1 MQTLE
6 SGCLGHTPA
15 IVGCVSL
22 DGLFDH
28 SEPVFPL
35 L

>member
-1 MQTLE
+1 MWTLE

-15 IVGCVSL
+15 IVGYASL

-28 SEPVFPL
+28 SEPVFSVL
-35 L
+35 